1 VVFLRRDELPWDANA
16 VITALRGE
24 GVAASSVDALLY
36 ALEQR
41 VRPGDSVV
49 FMSNGGFEGAP
60 SRFATWVR
68 A

>member
-1 VVFLRRDELPWDANA
+1 